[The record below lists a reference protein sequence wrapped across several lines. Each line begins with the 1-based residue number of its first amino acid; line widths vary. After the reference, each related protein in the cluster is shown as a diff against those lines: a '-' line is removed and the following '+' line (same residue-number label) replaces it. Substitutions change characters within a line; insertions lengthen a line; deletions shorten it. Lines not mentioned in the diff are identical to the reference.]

1 MSGCRTFDSD
11 LARTGCAGVGW
22 SRVLR
27 VSARATAWIPNF
39 PSGPVVARR
48 LNAHDRTSL
57 RAEGAAPTI
66 DPSVRE
72 VKKKYVPFY
81 FAVSSSYAT
90 PRTPASAVGGAF
102 G

>member
-1 MSGCRTFDSD
+1 MLTIGPPC
-11 LARTGCAGVGW
+11 
-22 SRVLR
+22 VLK
-27 VSARATAWIPNF
+27 VLPA
-39 PSGPVVARR
+39 
-48 LNAHDRTSL
+48 
-57 RAEGAAPTI
+57 TI

-90 PRTPASAVGGAF
+90 PSTPASAVGGAF